1 VELCTAGN
9 RPSKVLCKWGR
20 VEGTFPGRSQENRKR
35 TLAIIFSPSSGAVIF
50 ERTCQYNLISDTHK
64 YSALERKHR
73 TKTFALPHSV
83 CPCPARSHY
92 FLPRRPQVGHSLG
105 TSLIYFCTRR
115 SAPRKMTPWILPR
128 DFWTLFVALSQ
139 SFNRQGAP

>member
-20 VEGTFPGRSQENRKR
+20 VEGTFPGRSHENRKR
-35 TLAIIFSPSSGAVIF
+35 TFAIIFSPRESSGAVIF

-73 TKTFALPHSV
+73 TKSFALPLLGL

-92 FLPRRPQVGHSLG
+92 FLPRRDP
-105 TSLIYFCTRR
+105 
-115 SAPRKMTPWILPR
+115 K
-128 DFWTLFVALSQ
+128 
-139 SFNRQGAP
+139 